1 MRPKSDTLTGQ
12 ELEIMKVIWPLGQA
26 TVRDVYDALRAR
38 RTVAYT
44 TVQTMMN
51 ILEAKGHL
59 KKEPGEKAQTYAPVR
74 PQRLVVQSMVR
85 EFVNRVFD
93 GSARP
98 LLVHL
103 LKEKGLT
110 ERERKQLQRLLDE
123 EKE

>member
-12 ELEIMKVIWPLGQA
+12 ELEIMKVIWPLGRA

-51 ILEAKGHL
+51 ILESKGHL
-59 KKEPGEKAQTYAPVR
+59 KKEPGEKAQLYAPVR
-74 PQRLVVQSMVR
+74 AQHLVVGSMVR

-110 ERERKQLQRLLDE
+110 EQERKQLQRLL
-123 EKE
+123 EKEGK

>member
-1 MRPKSDTLTGQ
+1 
-12 ELEIMKVIWPLGQA
+12 MKVIWPLGQA
-26 TVRDVYDALRAR
+26 TVREVYDALRAH

-51 ILEAKGHL
+51 ILETKGHL
-59 KKEPGEKAQTYAPVR
+59 KKEPGEKAQTYVPVR

-110 ERERKQLQRLLDE
+110 ERERKQLQRLL
-123 EKE
+123 EKEGE

>member
-12 ELEIMKVIWPLGQA
+12 ELEIMKVIWPLGEA

-51 ILEAKGHL
+51 ILETKGHL
-59 KKEPGEKAQTYAPVR
+59 KKAPGEKAQVYAPVR
-74 PQRLVVQSMVR
+74 PQRLVVESMVR

-103 LKEKGLT
+103 LTDNGLT
-110 ERERKQLQRLLDE
+110 ERERKQLQRLLD
-123 EKE
+123 KEGA

>member
-12 ELEIMKVIWPLGQA
+12 ELEIMKVIWPLGRA

-51 ILEAKGHL
+51 ILESKGHL
-59 KKEPGEKAQTYAPVR
+59 KKEPGEKAQLYAPVR
-74 PQRLVVQSMVR
+74 AQHLVVGSMVR

-103 LKEKGLT
+103 LKEKGLN
-110 ERERKQLQRLLDE
+110 EQERKQLQRLL
-123 EKE
+123 EKEGK